1 MSGHETMR
9 FASLLR
15 GYRIAAGLTQE
26 ALAERSGLGARSIQ
40 GLERAETRPRR
51 ETLRHLVA
59 ALRLSPE
66 QAVELERAAL
76 PIPRRRQVVPLTA
89 GAARGGGRPDVSM
102 RHNLPVQLTSF
113 VGRERALIDLHDR
126 LRSTHLLTLTGT
138 GGCGKT
144 RLALQVASHSVDDYV
159 DGVWLVELAGG
170 VDPALVDQSV
180 ATVAAVREIAGQP
193 LLTTVVAALRSS
205 QLLLV
210 LDNCEHLIEACARLA
225 DAILRACPNIRILAT
240 SREPLGIAGEVGWR
254 VPSLTIAPAEQP
266 PHPDDL
272 LAGEA
277 VRLFVDRAVAA
288 EPSFG
293 LTEQNA
299 AAVARICRRLDGIPL
314 AIELAARRV
323 TALSVE
329 QIAGRLDQRFLLLS
343 GGNRAGLPRQQTLAA
358 TVDWSYNLLSPPER
372 ALFDR
377 LSVFAGGFT
386 LEAAETVAGEMGEDA
401 GSSPPG
407 ATGPAR
413 TDVVDLLT
421 HLVDKS
427 LVVADMEAAGTE
439 RYHLLET
446 LRQYAHERLAQRGE
460 REAIGRRHATYY
472 LDRGV
477 EARPYV
483 LGPDQVSWLNRL
495 DRDHDNLHAALR
507 WAIEREDADLGLRLV
522 ASLSWFWYLRGHY
535 GEARALRAAVLA
547 LPTRPDLA
555 ALRAELL
562 QGGGML
568 AIHQGDYPAARAF
581 LDEGLAIARRVSDPS
596 LLALTLITLGW
607 VTRVQDD
614 YATARPALEEG
625 LAVARAAGDAFHT
638 AMASHH
644 LGLLDLEADRDVDVA
659 WSRNE
664 ESLAYFR
671 QIGNRRMAGVVLVAM
686 SRVARLAAHAARA
699 RTLIIEAV
707 HAYGEVGDVGQIP
720 QTLHVL
726 ASLDADEGQLARAV
740 RLAAA
745 AAKLAD
751 LLGARAWPV
760 TIRERDA
767 WLVPARTALGDAI
780 FAHTWAEGQAMTR
793 EQAVAYALER
803 WTLPQTTG
811 GAGQI
816 SPFPLG

>member
-1 MSGHETMR
+1 MSEHKTMR

-15 GYRIAAGLTQE
+15 GFRVAAGLTQE
-26 ALAERSGLGARSIQ
+26 ALAERSGLGVRSVQ

-51 ETLRHLVA
+51 ETLRHLVD
-59 ALRLSPE
+59 ALHLSPE
-66 QAVELERAAL
+66 QAMELERAAL
-76 PIPRRRQVVPLTA
+76 TVLRPRQVVPLRA
-89 GAARGGGRPDVSM
+89 GAARGGARPDPSV

-113 VGRERALIDLHDR
+113 VGRERALTDLRDR

-144 RLALQVASHSVDDYV
+144 RLALQVAAAAVDDYV
-159 DGVWLVELAGG
+159 DGVWLVELAGM
-170 VDPALVDQSV
+170 VEPALVDQSV

-193 LLTTVVAALRSS
+193 LLTTVLTALRARH
-205 QLLLV
+205 LLLV
-210 LDNCEHLIEACARLA
+210 LDNCEHLIEACARLT
-225 DAILRACPNIRILAT
+225 DAILRACPNVRILAT
-240 SREPLGIAGEVGWR
+240 SREPLGIDGEVAWR
-254 VPSLTIAPAEQP
+254 VPSLTVAPAEHP
-266 PHPDDL
+266 PHPGDL
-272 LAGEA
+272 LTGEA

-288 EPSFG
+288 EPSFQFS
-293 LTEQNA
+293 EQNA
-299 AAVARICRRLDGIPL
+299 AAVVRICRRLDGIPL

-323 TALSVE
+323 TALSA
-329 QIAGRLDQRFLLLS
+329 QRIAVRLDQRFRLLS
-343 GGNRAGLPRQQTLAA
+343 GGSRVGLPRQQTLAA

-372 ALFDR
+372 VLFDR

-386 LEAAETVAGEMGEDA
+386 LEAAETVAGETGEDA
-401 GSSPPG
+401 GSSPRRV
-407 ATGPAR
+407 TGPDL
-413 TDVVDLLT
+413 TEVVDLLT

-427 LVVADMEAAGTE
+427 LVVADLEAAGTE
-439 RYHLLET
+439 RYRLLET
-446 LRQYAHERLAQRGE
+446 LRQYAHERLATRGE
-460 REAIGRRHATYY
+460 CEEIGHRHAAYY

-477 EARPYV
+477 EARPHV
-483 LGPDQVSWLNRL
+483 LGPDQVSWLDRL

-581 LDEGLAIARRVSDPS
+581 LDEGLAIARRVNAPS
-596 LLALTLITLGW
+596 LLALTLITVGW

-638 AMASHH
+638 AMALHH
-644 LGLLDLEADRDVDVA
+644 LGLLDLEADQDIDVA

-664 ESLAYFR
+664 ESLTFFR
-671 QIGNRRMAGVVLVAM
+671 QIGNRRMAGVVLMGM
-686 SRVARLAAHAARA
+686 SRVARLAARAARA
-699 RTLIIEAV
+699 RSLIIEAMQ
-707 HAYGEVGDVGQIP
+707 AFGEVGDVGQIP
-720 QTLHVL
+720 HTLHVL

-760 TIRERDA
+760 TLRERDA
-767 WLVPARTALGDAI
+767 WLVPTRAALGDAI
-780 FAHTWAEGQAMTR
+780 FAHAWAEGHAMTR
-793 EQAVAYALER
+793 EQAVADALGDVSS
-803 WTLPQTTG
+803 T
-811 GAGQI
+811 
-816 SPFPLG
+816 